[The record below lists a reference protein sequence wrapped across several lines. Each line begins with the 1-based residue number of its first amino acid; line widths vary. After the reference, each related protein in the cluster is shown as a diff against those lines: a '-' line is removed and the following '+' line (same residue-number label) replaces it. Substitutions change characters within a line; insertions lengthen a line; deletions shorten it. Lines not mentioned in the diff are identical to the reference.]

1 MAGENESER
10 QYSRGGGRWGKE
22 KGRTYIRA
30 QVESVCNHGSEG
42 RCGAEEAAV
51 DNEKVNASRVELKA
65 VQQLMQHGD
74 TEEGGREGG
83 RD

>member
-1 MAGENESER
+1 MAVNESER
-10 QYSRGGGRWGKE
+10 QYSRGGGRWDTA

-30 QVESVCNHGSEG
+30 QVESVGNHGSEG

-51 DNEKVNASRVELKA
+51 DDEKVNASRVKLEA

-74 TEEGGREGG
+74 TEEGGREGL
-83 RD
+83 R